1 MKLDRITKMKL
12 TLIANEDQYQTYLER
27 IDFLFDSQKGTPEG
41 DELELLLALVKL
53 YEIENFNIPKVDPI
67 TAIKIRMEDLGL
79 KNKDLIPI
87 LGDKGNVSKIL
98 QGKRSLNVEMIRK
111 LSKFLGLPVK
121 ILVGEEEVTPA

>member
-1 MKLDRITKMKL
+1 MKL

-53 YEIENFNIPKVDPI
+53 YETENFNIPKMDRI

-98 QGKRSLNVEMIRK
+98 
-111 LSKFLGLPVK
+111 
-121 ILVGEEEVTPA
+121 

>member
-1 MKLDRITKMKL
+1 MKL

-53 YEIENFNIPKVDPI
+53 YETENFTIPKVDPI
-67 TAIKIRMEDLGL
+67 TAIKIRLEDLGL

-111 LSKFLGLPVK
+111 LSKFLGLPVQ

>member
-53 YEIENFNIPKVDPI
+53 YETENFNIPKMDRI

-98 QGKRSLNVEMIRK
+98 
-111 LSKFLGLPVK
+111 
-121 ILVGEEEVTPA
+121 

>member
-1 MKLDRITKMKL
+1 MKL

-53 YEIENFNIPKVDPI
+53 YETENFNIPKVDPI

-87 LGDKGNVSKIL
+87 LRDKGNVSKIL

-111 LSKFLGLPVK
+111 LSKFLGLPVQ

>member
-1 MKLDRITKMKL
+1 MKL

-27 IDFLFDSQKGTPEG
+27 IDYLFDSQKGTPEG
-41 DELELLLALVKL
+41 YELELLLALVKL
-53 YEIENFNIPKVDPI
+53 YEIENFIIPKTDPI

-111 LSKFLGLPVK
+111 LSKFLSLPVQ